1 MTYQIVKNANGE
13 VIAYG
18 PNDGMYEPSLKNG
31 DVLTIEEDDSA
42 LPLIEAYQAKVMA
55 EINAIDLA
63 KTAAKTELLE
73 RLGITA
79 DEAAL
84 LLG

>member
-1 MTYQIVKNANGE
+1 MTYKIVKNENGE

-31 DVLTIEEDDSA
+31 DVLTIEEDAVA
-42 LPLIEAYQAKVMA
+42 LPLIDAYHAKVVA
-55 EINAIDLA
+55 EIKAAELA
-63 KTAAKTELLE
+63 KSSAKSELLD